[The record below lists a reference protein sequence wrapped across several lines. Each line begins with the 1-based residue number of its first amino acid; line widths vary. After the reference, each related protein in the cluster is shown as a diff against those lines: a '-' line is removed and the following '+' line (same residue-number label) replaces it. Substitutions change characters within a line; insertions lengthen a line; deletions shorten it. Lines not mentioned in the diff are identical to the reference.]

1 METVE
6 NISSLYHTKK
16 YVSDNKY
23 FVDSLKFLKERI
35 ESTNSFHQIEI
46 LRIFNDNGVLVNEN
60 KNGVFINLTYVDS
73 PILDKVYKYLSYV
86 NKQEDQLNEI
96 EKEKEKIV
104 TSFFKWFMYIIYL
117 IYILYYILIRVSTY
131 IMTLSYQY
139 IIFLNYNKDMFKYK
153 YNINI

>member
-1 METVE
+1 METAN
-6 NISSLYHTKK
+6 NISSTYHTKK

-23 FVDSLKFLKERI
+23 FVDSLKSLKERI

-46 LRIFNDNGVLVNEN
+46 LKIFHENGVLINEN

-73 PILDKVYKYLSYV
+73 SIIDKVYKYLSYV

-104 TSFFKWFMYIIYL
+104 TSFFK
-117 IYILYYILIRVSTY
+117 
-131 IMTLSYQY
+131 
-139 IIFLNYNKDMFKYK
+139 
-153 YNINI
+153 

>member
-1 METVE
+1 METAN

-23 FVDSLKFLKERI
+23 FVDSLKSLKEKI

-46 LRIFNDNGVLVNEN
+46 LKIFHENGVLINEN

-73 PILDKVYKYLSYV
+73 SIIDKVYKYLSYV

-104 TSFFKWFMYIIYL
+104 TSFFK
-117 IYILYYILIRVSTY
+117 
-131 IMTLSYQY
+131 
-139 IIFLNYNKDMFKYK
+139 
-153 YNINI
+153 

>member
-1 METVE
+1 METTGTGTGMGMGTGE

-16 YVSDNKY
+16 CVSDNKY

-35 ESTNSFHQIEI
+35 EFTNIFHQIEI
-46 LRIFNDNGVLVNEN
+46 LRIFNDNGVQVNEN

-73 PILDKVYKYLSYV
+73 SILDKVYKYLSYV

-104 TSFFKWFMYIIYL
+104 TSFFK
-117 IYILYYILIRVSTY
+117 
-131 IMTLSYQY
+131 
-139 IIFLNYNKDMFKYK
+139 
-153 YNINI
+153 

>member
-1 METVE
+1 METMETMETTKTGE

-23 FVDSLKFLKERI
+23 FVDSLKFLKEKI
-35 ESTNSFHQIEI
+35 ESTNLFHQIEI
-46 LRIFNDNGVLVNEN
+46 LRIFNDNSVQINEN

-73 PILDKVYKYLSYV
+73 SILDKVYKYLSYV

-104 TSFFKWFMYIIYL
+104 TSFFK
-117 IYILYYILIRVSTY
+117 
-131 IMTLSYQY
+131 
-139 IIFLNYNKDMFKYK
+139 
-153 YNINI
+153 

>member
-1 METVE
+1 METGE
-6 NISSLYHTKK
+6 NITSLYHTKK

-35 ESTNSFHQIEI
+35 ESTNTFHQIEI

-104 TSFFKWFMYIIYL
+104 TSFFTWYL
-117 IYILYYILIRVSTY
+117 ELIVLYCIVLYYILKPTTSI
-131 IMTLSYQY
+131 
-139 IIFLNYNKDMFKYK
+139 
-153 YNINI
+153 YNIQTIIKTYFSISIT

>member
-1 METVE
+1 META
-6 NISSLYHTKK
+6 NSISSSYHIKK

-23 FVDSLKFLKERI
+23 FVDSLKSLKEKI

-46 LRIFNDNGVLVNEN
+46 LKIFHENGVLINEN

-73 PILDKVYKYLSYV
+73 SIIDKVYKYLSYV

-104 TSFFKWFMYIIYL
+104 TSFFK
-117 IYILYYILIRVSTY
+117 
-131 IMTLSYQY
+131 
-139 IIFLNYNKDMFKYK
+139 
-153 YNINI
+153 

>member
-1 METVE
+1 METQE

-35 ESTNSFHQIEI
+35 ESTNTFHQIEI

-104 TSFFKWFMYIIYL
+104 TSFFK
-117 IYILYYILIRVSTY
+117 
-131 IMTLSYQY
+131 
-139 IIFLNYNKDMFKYK
+139 
-153 YNINI
+153 